1 VFDRPPH
8 FHALRFPV
16 RIELWFVLVGLL
28 MGLQRE
34 WLPFG
39 YVFEWIAVVFISVLV
54 HELGHAYAFRRIGQ
68 EPRIALTGFG
78 GLTYGSAP
86 FGTRTQDVV
95 TSLAGPLTG
104 IVVLGIPAYL
114 LSKQLDFGDPLF
126 LRVLVRDFYWVSF
139 IWSFVNLVPVLP
151 LDGGHV
157 VQAVWGRPVA
167 RRVSVVAALAMVFFL
182 VSRDYSY
189 GIFLFLILGGLSAYE
204 IYRERKSSFGPSVAV
219 LPPSP
224 GQYGG
229 GYGGGD
235 YDDAPRRRRGP
246 KPQKPMSARKARK
259 RAHLQ
264 VVPDSPAELS
274 SVEGPVPVGLEQVET
289 VGWRAVRDGDVATAR
304 RALAKA
310 PPGRTV
316 DPFLKPSVD
325 LLDGDSALAVAG
337 FADAYRSKPEGPSSL
352 LPATLLGKYGQA
364 VAVAD
369 ALLAEPTPAVA
380 FAVGGLQG
388 HLHYAGYWVA
398 SATVGERLHDS
409 AATNKAQ
416 VAFEIACAWS
426 RAERPDLA
434 LAWVGRAIDD
444 GFTAGSVLDGEA
456 DLAAARN
463 DPAWVEVRAR
473 LS

>member
-16 RIELWFVLVGLL
+16 RIELWFVLVAVL

-39 YVFEWIAVVFISVLV
+39 YVFEWMAVVFVSVLV
-54 HELGHAYAFRRIGQ
+54 HEMGHAFAFRRFAQ

-86 FGTRTQDVV
+86 FRSRTEDVI

-104 IVVLGIPAYL
+104 IVVLGLPALALSRFVEPSDGL
-114 LSKQLDFGDPLF
+114 LLWYT
-126 LRVLVRDFYWVSF
+126 VRDLYWVSF

-157 VQAVWGRPVA
+157 VQAVWGRPLA
-167 RRVSVVAALAMVFFL
+167 RRVSVVAALAMVAFL
-182 VSRDYSY
+182 LSRDYSY

-204 IYRERKSSFGPSVAV
+204 IYRERKATVGPSVAV

-224 GQYGG
+224 GEFGG

-235 YDDAPRRRRGP
+235 YADAPRRRRGP
-246 KPQKPMSARKARK
+246 KPTKPMSARKAKK

-325 LLDGDSALAVAG
+325 LLDGDAAVAVAG
-337 FADAYRSKPEGPSSL
+337 FVEAYRSKPEGPSSL
-352 LPATLLGKYGQA
+352 LPATLIGKYGQA
-364 VAVAD
+364 VAVTD

-398 SATVGERLHDS
+398 SANVGERLHEKAS
-409 AATNKAQ
+409 TNQAQ

-426 RAERPDLA
+426 RAERTDLA

-456 DLAAARN
+456 DLAAARA